1 MQGLGSCDQLLKISN
16 YLKISWCWERLKV
29 AGERDDR
36 GWDGWMASPTQ
47 WTWVWVNSGSWW
59 WTGRPGM
66 LQSMGSQKVGH
77 DRATE
82 LNWKSSWS
90 SVPPSPPW
98 TPFRVC
104 QRSTATASQDS
115 TPEEAD
121 GKCPW
126 QVPVCPWHSQDSKGI
141 CGRKQE
147 WGKGDR
153 RFNLCGRIFF
163 VDQWLC
169 LLKIS
174 VR

>member
-1 MQGLGSCDQLLKISN
+1 MLRKIEGGRRKGWQRMRWSDGITDSMDMS
-16 YLKISWCWERLKV
+16 LSKLWELV
-29 AGERDDR
+29 MDR
-36 GWDGWMASPTQ
+36 EAWHAAVHGVTKS
-47 WTWVWVNSGSWW
+47 WTWP
-59 WTGRPGM
+59 R
-66 LQSMGSQKVGH
+66 
-77 DRATE
+77 TE
-82 LNWKSSWS
+82 LNWEFLEH

-104 QRSTATASQDS
+104 RRSTAAASQDS

-141 CGRKQE
+141 CGRKQD

-153 RFNLCGRIFF
+153 RFNLYGRIFF